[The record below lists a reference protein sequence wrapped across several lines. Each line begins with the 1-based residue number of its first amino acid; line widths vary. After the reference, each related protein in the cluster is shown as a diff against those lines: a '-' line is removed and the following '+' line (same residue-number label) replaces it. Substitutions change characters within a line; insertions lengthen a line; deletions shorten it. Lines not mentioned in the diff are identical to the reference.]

1 MAIDLVRIALVLVVS
16 RLLLASVSV
25 FNDRHAPMPET
36 SRKLMHVAMG
46 LLALTYPWVF
56 ESVWPVTLLSMI
68 YVVLLMLTDRA
79 EPLRR
84 CVGPV
89 MRRVDRPSLGEYYFP
104 VTTAGLFAMARGD
117 ALLYCTPLL
126 LLTVCDAAAAVV
138 GTRYGRHRYRIG
150 ASEKSL
156 EGSAAFFASAGV
168 IVGLALSTN
177 RTEHL
182 VPVAL
187 ATALSATLI
196 EAVCSRGLDN
206 LFVPMGAFLLLR
218 SLT

>member
-1 MAIDLVRIALVLVVS
+1 MAIDLVRIALVLLVS

-56 ESVWPVTLLSMI
+56 DSVWPVVMLSTIYLALL
-68 YVVLLMLTDRA
+68 LLTDHA

-84 CVGPV
+84 CVTPV

-104 VTTAGLFAMARGD
+104 VTTAALFALARGD

-138 GTRYGRHRYRIG
+138 GTRFGRRRYRIG

-156 EGSAAFFASAGV
+156 EGSAAFFASACV
-168 IVGLALSTN
+168 VVALALSTS
-177 RTEHL
+177 RTDYI
-182 VPVAL
+182 VPIAL
-187 ATALSATLI
+187 TIALSATFV
-196 EAVCSRGLDN
+196 EAACSRGLDN
-206 LFVPMGAFLLLR
+206 LFVPLGAFMLLR
-218 SLT
+218 IMT